1 MATGSTSIAWPAGL
15 RNLFRAGGRGAPMLL
30 DEAYGPETL
39 PDGSLIVVKLT
50 DQ

>member
-1 MATGSTSIAWPAGL
+1 
-15 RNLFRAGGRGAPMLL
+15 MLL